1 MEALVQLRVLDTKLS
16 QVEESLKKASVYL
29 AVTADQISDLKTTN
43 QQMQDDLQVY
53 DRKTHRMTEQ
63 LT

>member
-43 QQMQDDLQVY
+43 QQMQTDLQVY
-53 DRKTHRMTEQ
+53 DRKTHRLTEQ
-63 LT
+63 LN

>member
-43 QQMQDDLQVY
+43 QQMQTYLQVY
-53 DRKTHRMTEQ
+53 DRKTHRLNEQ
-63 LT
+63 LN